1 MAYVTFAD
9 LPAIREKHCN
19 ETIVFCSG
27 SFGLVHPGHVLFLE
41 DCKRQG
47 DILVV
52 LVPCDENLRQA
63 KGPQRLILTEV
74 GRLKMIDSLK
84 PVDYVLRDEV
94 FPPCADVLCRV
105 DQALRELK
113 PEKYVVNDDAF
124 DIPYRREFAKQHGV
138 ELVVLGRMQSHR
150 PEFNDFSVSAIVE
163 RIKQFG

>member
-1 MAYVTFAD
+1 MAYLTFED
-9 LPAIREKHCN
+9 LPAIREKYRN

-63 KGPQRLILTEV
+63 KGPQRLILNEAE
-74 GRLKMIDSLK
+74 RLKMIDSLK
-84 PVDYVLRDEV
+84 PVDYVLQDEI
-94 FPPCADVLCRV
+94 FPSGADVLCRV

-124 DIPYRREFAKQHGV
+124 DIPYRREFAKRHNV
-138 ELVVLGRMQSHR
+138 ELVVLGRMQNGR
-150 PEFNDFSVSAIVE
+150 PEFNELSVSAIVKK
-163 RIKQFG
+163 IKELG